1 MKFLISLAFLFLVFH
16 SSLSFADDNNIDEIT
31 FTLNKS
37 TATLP
42 CITIFSKQP
51 KDSLLDRNIQI
62 PSITTE
68 NKHDNL
74 ISVSSITREDG
85 SDSYLDDYI
94 LSGSRQLFA
103 DLLLNVRYRYLLSNS
118 SDREEYFLNIKPS
131 RFKNSAS
138 NFTANPSY
146 KKLLNTAISYTR
158 HLGALE
164 VLESS
169 TPINTWKDN
178 KVIKN
183 IHSIQDPDE
192 MSLYLT
198 SVVQKKSVEEI
209 KNEYGSKFKDFEVNP
224 NIIHNAIVILSKNGE
239 GFYALTSGEIQNF
252 LYFIQEYCHETH
264 DRIKFTTSNAF
275 AITVVTEAGMVFSY
289 GEPISGGDCSTAA
302 DKLLRS
308 RVKKI
313 VSTNSAII
321 ALLEDNTVTSW
332 GSKYLGG
339 DSSMLEEELHDIVA
353 LYPGYYSCLALRKD
367 KDGFF
372 WGYIPELSKK
382 YLKKIQ
388 KKLHN
393 ITSITQTEFGAYALT
408 FEDGSF
414 FTFGGKN
421 NEIDEDVSS
430 QVRDVEYI
438 IPILGGFGLKT
449 KNNQAYIWGN
459 IDYSTL
465 NILVSYENVK
475 EIVSNGRAFAIV
487 HLDGTVSTIGDA
499 EFGGNINRFED
510 ALKNVERIEP
520 TSDGFIAYKEDGTQI
535 RWDYDIIEDND

>member
-42 CITIFSKQP
+42 CINVFSSIQEKVTLIDGNTKLLYTTVDNKHHGVISTTPTAYDEDPNSHLYDHILSSPTQTLENLIENFRT
-51 KDSLLDRNIQI
+51 KYFTLVYYLITEDSFIPVRVPAFRNPHDTFYGKLLD
-62 PSITTE
+62 
-68 NKHDNL
+68 
-74 ISVSSITREDG
+74 
-85 SDSYLDDYI
+85 
-94 LSGSRQLFA
+94 
-103 DLLLNVRYRYLLSNS
+103 
-118 SDREEYFLNIKPS
+118 
-131 RFKNSAS
+131 
-138 NFTANPSY
+138 
-146 KKLLNTAISYTR
+146 TAISSTTHY
-158 HLGALE
+158 LGAME
-164 VLESS
+164 VLEDF

-178 KVIKN
+178 EVIKK

-209 KNEYGSKFKDFEVNP
+209 KNEYGSKFKDLEDNP

-239 GFYALTSGEIQNF
+239 GFYALTSGEIHNF
-252 LYFIQEYCHETH
+252 DYFIQEYCNETH
-264 DRIKFTTSNAF
+264 DHIKFTTSNAF

-313 VSTNSAII
+313 VSTDSAII

-332 GSKYLGG
+332 GSKFLGG
-339 DSSMLEEELHDIVA
+339 DSSMFEEELHDIEA
-353 LYPGYYSCLALRKD
+353 LYPGTYSCLALRKD
-367 KDGFF
+367 KKGFL
-372 WGYIPELSKK
+372 WGYFSGISKN

-388 KKLHN
+388 EKLHN

-487 HLDGTVSTIGDA
+487 HLDGTVSVVGDA

-520 TSDGFIAYKEDGTQI
+520 TSDGFIAYKEDGTKI